1 MLFRSAFLLTRQF
14 LMTAFQPWTQTLTF
28 WVYNFLNKYFFI
40 APEPLV
46 ALKWNFD
53 PVQNVLRNT
62 FRTKPQSSIAST
74 HAHWLVLK
82 VIRICRSV
90 IWHFKTTSLF
100 FRSRDMLWPL
110 NFPKYFSL
118 TKKLID
124 VILIFDDVIKIGGW
138 SIDYT
143 LVM

>member
-28 WVYNFLNKYFFI
+28 WVYNFLNKYFLQ
-40 APEPLV
+40 PQNHLWH
-46 ALKWNFD
+46 WNETLAQFRMSLETLLG
-53 PVQNVLRNT
+53 QN
-62 FRTKPQSSIAST
+62 QSSIAST

-82 VIRICRSV
+82 VVRICRSV

-100 FRSRDMLWPL
+100 FRSRNMLWPL

-124 VILIFDDVIKIGGW
+124 NVILIFDDVIKIGGW